1 MIDYNELTTNLVAK
15 TNTPIYTN
23 SYKNNYANVSKGNVN
38 LTRTSQIIK
47 KGNNIGYKVGPIVR
61 VKGQYYA
68 MVRSKKRY
76 FYVRADAIARDN
88 FTKDAAY
95 KKYSKMIDDAGNFRK

>member
-1 MIDYNELTTNLVAK
+1 MTSNSTLKKYADLIDYNELTTNLVAK

-76 FYVRADAIARDN
+76 FYVITLLKTQLTRSTVR
-88 FTKDAAY
+88 
-95 KKYSKMIDDAGNFRK
+95 